1 MVLHI
6 DVFSHHLG
14 KSSLPDFSLPK
25 VGCMF
30 CAGCLDFPYRLQSTG
45 HLWAA
50 HHMCCTGIAA
60 LSKSVLSFSFDC
72 VGNVDNLYSLGQG
85 RLIAVKLIFKLVVP
99 ACGNW
104 QVPNQ
109 PKGKLCVCCWEEQNW
124 DLHWVSEGF
133 RSLFACSQN
142 IWLGNESIKAWDK
155 ICPCYWPNTL
165 KVKIK

>member
-85 RLIAVKLIFKLVVP
+85 GLIAVKLILNWLCLHVGTGRYP
-99 ACGNW
+99 TNRRGN
-104 QVPNQ
+104 
-109 PKGKLCVCCWEEQNW
+109 CVCAAGKSRTETYIGSLRVLDHC
-124 DLHWVSEGF
+124 LHVLKTSGWGM
-133 RSLFACSQN
+133 
-142 IWLGNESIKAWDK
+142 KA
-155 ICPCYWPNTL
+155 
-165 KVKIK
+165 